1 MRKFAIFTQ
10 GSIEL
15 KNNTN
20 EKIIDGELFERIVVA
35 GAYNLK
41 AHIDTV
47 NDLNVFPIPD
57 GDTGDNMF
65 MTIKGGLSGLKNV
78 VENSVGLKARALAD
92 GMLLN
97 ARGNSGVILS
107 QLFAGLANGV
117 AGLDTATVHEFGSAL
132 KVGVKQAYASVVK
145 PVEGTM
151 LTVAR
156 EAAEYGETHSDSS
169 VTLGAFFDGFV
180 KEMKVSLDN
189 TPNLL
194 AVLKEA
200 GVIDSG
206 GAGLLYIGEGMKSAV
221 EGKEVAVTE
230 DKGSA
235 DDEIDFSK
243 FTEDSE
249 MIFGYCTE
257 FLLQLQ
263 NSKVNAKEFDIQ
275 PIVDYL
281 NTIGDSIVAFKTG
294 TVVKVHVHTLTP
306 YKALEFCQQ
315 FGEFL
320 KIKIENMTL
329 QHNETEKKEEPA
341 KPKKIKVN
349 RTKFGLVTVATG
361 KGLID
366 TFLECGA
373 DVVIDGGQGKNPSI
387 ERFIEAFDDANADNI
402 FVLPNNSNI
411 IMAAKQARDLYKKS
425 NVYIIETRNFGQA
438 YSILSM
444 LDYSAD
450 DAEEIASNMA
460 IDMANVVTGMITGS
474 IRDANIDGVE
484 IEKGQY
490 IGFTDK
496 VMRVAKDDKIQT
508 FMALADNLEAG
519 NKEFMIAVYGATATE
534 QEKQA
539 VRELVTE
546 KYTNLEFYEINGGQE
561 VYDFI
566 MILE

>member
-1 MRKFAIFTQ
+1 M
-10 GSIEL
+10 

-41 AHIDTV
+41 ANIETV

-57 GDTGDNMF
+57 GDTGDNMY
-65 MTIKGGLSGLKNV
+65 MTIKGGLSGLKSV
-78 VENSVGLKARALAD
+78 AENSVGLKARALAD

-132 KVGVKQAYASVVK
+132 KVGVKQAYASVAK

-221 EGKEVAVTE
+221 EGNEIAVTE
-230 DKGSA
+230 DGASA

-329 QHNETEKKEEPA
+329 QHNETEKKEEIA
-341 KPKKIKVN
+341 KPKKVKVN

-361 KGLID
+361 KGLIE
-366 TFLECGA
+366 TFMECGA

-411 IMAAKQARDLYKKS
+411 IMAAKQARDLYKKA
-425 NVYIIETRNFGQA
+425 NVYVIETKNFGQA

-450 DAEEIASNMA
+450 DAEEIANNMKL
-460 IDMANVVTGMITGS
+460 DMANVVTGMVTSS

-484 IEKGQY
+484 IGKGQY

-496 VMRVAKDDKIQT
+496 IMRVAKDDKIQT

-539 VRELVTE
+539 VRELVAE
-546 KYTNLEFYEINGGQE
+546 KYTNIEFYEINGGQE

>member
-1 MRKFAIFTQ
+1 M
-10 GSIEL
+10 

-65 MTIKGGLSGLKNV
+65 MTIKCGLSGLKSV
-78 VENSVGLKARALAD
+78 TENSVDLKAKALAD

-117 AGLDTATVHEFGSAL
+117 VGLDTVDVHGFGEAL
-132 KVGVKQAYASVVK
+132 KIGVKQAYASVVK

-156 EAAEYGETHSDSS
+156 EAADYGVEHSGTG
-169 VTLGAFFDGFV
+169 VTLGAFFEGFV
-180 KEMKVSLDN
+180 NEMKVSLDN

-206 GAGLLYIGEGMKSAV
+206 GAGLLYIGEGMKKAV
-221 EGKEVAVTE
+221 EGTEIAITE
-230 DKGSA
+230 DQGA
-235 DDEIDFSK
+235 GDDDLDFSK

-249 MIFGYCTE
+249 MVFGYCTE

-263 NSKVNAKEFDIQ
+263 NSKVNAKEFEIQ
-275 PIVDYL
+275 PIIDYL

-306 YKALEFCQQ
+306 YKALEYCQQ

-329 QHNETEKKEEPA
+329 QHNETSEKTEPI
-341 KPKKIKVN
+341 KPKKKKFN

-361 KGLID
+361 NGLIN
-366 TFLECGA
+366 TFTEFGA

-411 IMAAKQARDLYKKS
+411 IMAAKQARDLYKGS
-425 NVYIIETRNFGQA
+425 NIFVIETKNFGQA

-450 DAEEIASNMA
+450 DAETIAENMKS
-460 IDMANVVTGMITGS
+460 DMANVVTGMITGS
-474 IRDANIDGVE
+474 IRDANIDG
-484 IEKGQY
+484 
-490 IGFTDK
+490 
-496 VMRVAKDDKIQT
+496 
-508 FMALADNLEAG
+508 
-519 NKEFMIAVYGATATE
+519 
-534 QEKQA
+534 
-539 VRELVTE
+539 
-546 KYTNLEFYEINGGQE
+546 
-561 VYDFI
+561 
-566 MILE
+566 

>member
-1 MRKFAIFTQ
+1 M
-10 GSIEL
+10 
-15 KNNTN
+15 KNNAK
-20 EKIIDGELFERIVVA
+20 EKIIDGELFEKIVLA

-41 AHIDTV
+41 ANVDIV

-65 MTIKGGLSGLKNV
+65 MTIKGGLEGLKNV
-78 VENSVGLKARALAD
+78 TENSVGLKAKALAE

-117 AGLDTATVHEFGSAL
+117 AGLDTVDVHGFGEAL
-132 KVGVKQAYASVVK
+132 NIGVKQAYASVVK

-156 EAAEYGETHSDSS
+156 EAADYGVSHSGEE

-180 KEMKVSLDN
+180 NEMKVSLDN

-206 GAGLLYIGEGMKSAV
+206 GAGLLYIGEGMKNAI
-221 EGKEVAVTE
+221 EGNEIAVTE
-230 DKGSA
+230 DQATLKE
-235 DDEIDFSK
+235 DVDFSK

-249 MIFGYCTE
+249 MVYGYCTE

-263 NSKVNAKEFDIQ
+263 NCKVNAKDFEIQ
-275 PIVDYL
+275 PIIDYL

-306 YKALEFCQQ
+306 YKAMEFCQQ

-329 QHNETEKKEEPA
+329 QHSENAGKIEKA
-341 KPKKIKVN
+341 KPKKIKSN

-361 KGLID
+361 EGLIK
-366 TFLECGA
+366 TFTECGA
-373 DVVIDGGQGKNPSI
+373 DVVIDGGQGRNPSI

-411 IMAAKQARDLYKKS
+411 IMAAKQARDLYKDS
-425 NVYIIETRNFGQA
+425 QVYVVETKNFGQA

-444 LDYSAD
+444 LDYSAND
-450 DAEEIASNMA
+450 PIEIVENMKS
-460 IDMANVVTGMITGS
+460 DMANVLTGMITSS

-484 IEKGQY
+484 IQKGQY

-496 VMRVAKDDKIQT
+496 TMRVCCHSKVST
-508 FMALADNLEAG
+508 FMALAESLNADE
-519 NKEFMIAVYGATATE
+519 KEFMIVVYGKSLSDK
-534 QEKQA
+534 EKQEI
-539 VRELVTE
+539 REKTNE
-546 KYTNLEFYEINGGQE
+546 KYTNLEFYEIDGGQE
-561 VYDFI
+561 IYDVI
-566 MILE
+566 VILE

>member
-1 MRKFAIFTQ
+1 
-10 GSIEL
+10 L
-15 KNNTN
+15 KSNVN
-20 EKIIDGELFERIVVA
+20 ERIIDGELFERIVIA

-41 AHIDTV
+41 AHIETV

-65 MTIKGGLSGLKNV
+65 MTINGGLSGLKKV
-78 VENSVGLKARALAD
+78 KENSVGLKAKALAE

-107 QLFAGLANGV
+107 QLFAGLASDV
-117 AGLDTATVHEFGSAL
+117 VGLDTVDVHEFGKAL
-132 KVGVKQAYASVVK
+132 TSGVKQAYASVVK

-156 EAAEYGETHSDSS
+156 EAADYGYKHSGAD
-169 VTLGAFFDGFV
+169 VTLGAFFEGFV
-180 KEMKVSLDN
+180 NEMKVSLDN

-206 GAGLLYIGEGMKSAV
+206 GAGLLYIGEGMKKAV
-221 EGKEVAVTE
+221 EGSEIAVTE
-230 DKGSA
+230 DSVGA
-235 DDEIDFSK
+235 QEELDFSK

-249 MIFGYCTE
+249 MVFGYCTE

-263 NSKVNAKEFDIQ
+263 NSKVNAKEFEIQ

-329 QHNETEKKEEPA
+329 QHNESEKKSEPE
-341 KPKKIKVN
+341 KPKKKKMT
-349 RTKFGLVTVATG
+349 RTKFGVVTVATG

-366 TFLECGA
+366 TFTEFCA

-411 IMAAKQARDLYKKS
+411 IMAAKQARDLYKGS
-425 NVYIIETRNFGQA
+425 NIYVIETKNFGQA
-438 YSILSM
+438 YSILAM
-444 LDYSAD
+444 LDYGAD
-450 DAEEIASNMA
+450 DADEIAESMVEE
-460 IDMANVVTGMITGS
+460 MANVVTGMITS
-474 IRDANIDGVE
+474 SVRDANIDGVE

-496 VMRVAKDDKIQT
+496 IMRVACDDKIQT
-508 FMALADNLEAG
+508 FTALADNLEAG
-519 NKEFMIAVYGATATE
+519 SKDFMIAVYGNGVTE
-534 QEKQA
+534 SEKQA
-539 VRELVTE
+539 VRELVSE
-546 KYTNLEFYEINGGQE
+546 KYSSLEFYEIDGGQE

>member
-1 MRKFAIFTQ
+1 MKSNAQEKF
-10 GSIEL
+10 
-15 KNNTN
+15 
-20 EKIIDGELFERIVVA
+20 IDGELFEKIVLA
-35 GAYNLK
+35 GASNLK
-41 AHIDTV
+41 AHVETV

-57 GDTGDNMF
+57 GDTGDNMY
-65 MTIKGGLSGLKNV
+65 MTISGGLNGLKS
-78 VENSVGLKARALAD
+78 VEQNSVGLKAKALAD

-107 QLFAGLANGV
+107 QLFSGLANGV
-117 AGLDTATVHEFGSAL
+117 SGKDVVTVKGFGEAL

-156 EAAEYGETHSDSS
+156 EAADFGVEKSNDDT
-169 VTLGAFFDGFV
+169 TLGCFFDSV
-180 KEMKVSLDN
+180 VDEMKVSLDN

-194 AVLKEA
+194 AALKEA

-206 GAGLLYIGEGMKSAV
+206 GAGLLYITEGMKSAV
-221 EGKEVAVTE
+221 EGKEILDSELAVTE
-230 DKGSA
+230 VK
-235 DDEIDFSK
+235 EVDFSL
-243 FTEDSE
+243 FTEDDQ
-249 MIFGYCTE
+249 MVYGYCTE

-294 TVVKVHVHTLTP
+294 TIVKVHVHTLTP
-306 YKALEFCQQ
+306 SKVLEFCQQ

-320 KIKIENMTL
+320 TIKIENMTL
-329 QHNETEKKEEPA
+329 QHNETEKAEKQP
-341 KPKKIKVN
+341 PKKKKIN
-349 RTKFGLVTVATG
+349 RTKFGTVTVATG

-366 TFLECGA
+366 TFIECGA

-387 ERFIEAFDDANADNI
+387 ERFIEAFDDANADHI

-411 IMAAKQARDLYKKS
+411 IMAAKQAAGIYEKS
-425 NVYIIETRNFGQA
+425 QIHVIETKNFGQA

-450 DAEEIASNMA
+450 DAEEIAESMRES
-460 IDMANVVTGMITGS
+460 MQGVVTGMVTNS
-474 IRDANIDGVE
+474 IRSANIDGVE

-496 VMRVAKDDKIQT
+496 IMQVAKDDKVSAFI
-508 FMALADNLEAG
+508 ALADKLSAED
-519 NKEFMIAVYGATATE
+519 KEFMIVVYGKDVTKSEKE
-534 QEKQA
+534 QVQEHVSKTYNA
-539 VRELVTE
+539 V
-546 KYTNLEFYEINGGQE
+546 EFYEIDGMQD

-566 MILE
+566 LILE

>member
-1 MRKFAIFTQ
+1 M
-10 GSIEL
+10 
-15 KNNTN
+15 
-20 EKIIDGELFERIVVA
+20 EKWAFCHGRRTLESKAKEKVIDGELFERIVVA

-47 NDLNVFPIPD
+47 NELNVFPIPD

-65 MTIKGGLSGLKNV
+65 MTINGGLSGLKSV
-78 VENSVGLKARALAD
+78 KENSVCLKAKALAD

-107 QLFAGLANGV
+107 QLFSGLANG
-117 AGLDTATVHEFGSAL
+117 LTDLETVDVKRFGEAL
-132 KVGVKQAYASVVK
+132 KLGVKQAYSAVLK

-156 EAAEYGETHSDSS
+156 EAAEYGVAHSD
-169 VTLGAFFDGFV
+169 VTLGVFFNGFV
-180 KEMKVSLDN
+180 KEMKASLDN

-194 AVLKEA
+194 ATLKEA

-206 GAGLLYIGEGMKSAV
+206 GAGLLYITEGMQKAV
-221 EGKEVAVTE
+221 
-230 DKGSA
+230 DGSEL
-235 DDEIDFSK
+235 DEIAVAEDENQGSKELDFSL
-243 FTEDSE
+243 FTEDSQ
-249 MIFGYCTE
+249 MQFGYCTE
-257 FLLQLQ
+257 FLLRLQ
-263 NSKVNAKEFDIQ
+263 NSKVNAKEFDIS
-275 PIVDYL
+275 PIVDFL
-281 NTIGDSIVAFKTG
+281 NTVGDSIVAFKTG
-294 TVVKVHVHTLTP
+294 TIVKVHVHTMTP
-306 YKALEFCQQ
+306 AKVIEFCQQ

-320 KIKIENMTL
+320 TIKMENMTL
-329 QHNETEKKEEPA
+329 QHNETTENEEI
-341 KPKKIKVN
+341 KPKRKKVN
-349 RTKFGLVTVATG
+349 RTKFSVVTVATG

-366 TFLECGA
+366 TFSEFGA

-387 ERFIEAFDDANADNI
+387 ERFIEAFDDANADHI

-411 IMAAKQARDLYKKS
+411 IMAAKQAAGIYNKS
-425 NVYIIETRNFGQA
+425 TIHVVETKNFGQA

-444 LDYSAD
+444 LDFSAD
-450 DAEEIASNMA
+450 DPEVIKENMFS
-460 IDMANVVTGMITGS
+460 DMASVTTGMITSS

-496 VMRVAKDDKIQT
+496 IMQVSANDKVTAFTELAKKLD
-508 FMALADNLEAG
+508 AES
-519 NKEFMIAVYGATATE
+519 KEFMIAVYGKDVNEA
-534 QEKQA
+534 EKQA
-539 VRELVTE
+539 VREYVANNYGL
-546 KYTNLEFYEINGGQE
+546 LEFYELDGEQD

>member
-1 MRKFAIFTQ
+1 M
-10 GSIEL
+10 

-41 AHIDTV
+41 ANIDTV

-65 MTIKGGLSGLKNV
+65 MTIKGGLSGLKAV
-78 VENSVGLKARALAD
+78 KENSVGLKARALAD

-107 QLFAGLANGV
+107 QLFAGLASGV
-117 AGLDTATVHEFGSAL
+117 VGLDTVGVHDFGCAL
-132 KVGVKQAYASVVK
+132 TAGVKQAYASVVK

-156 EAAEYGETHSDSS
+156 EAAEYGEKNSGDE
-169 VTLGAFFDGFV
+169 VTLGAFFEGFV
-180 KEMKVSLDN
+180 NEMKASLDN

-194 AVLKEA
+194 EVLKEA

-206 GAGLLYIGEGMKSAV
+206 GAGLLYIGEGMKKAV
-221 EGKEVAVTE
+221 EGKEIAVTE
-230 DKGSA
+230 DPGA
-235 DDEIDFSK
+235 GDDEIDFSK
-243 FTEDSE
+243 FTEDSQ
-249 MIFGYCTE
+249 MVFGYCTE

-263 NSKVNAKEFDIQ
+263 NSKVNAKEFDIA
-275 PIVDYL
+275 PIVEYL
-281 NTIGDSIVAFKTG
+281 NTLGDSIVAFKTG
-294 TVVKVHVHTLTP
+294 TVVKVHVHTMMP

-329 QHNETEKKEEPA
+329 QHNESEEKKEPVM
-341 KPKKIKVN
+341 PKKKKVN
-349 RTKFGLVTVATG
+349 RTKFGVVTVATG

-366 TFLECGA
+366 TFMECGA

-411 IMAAKQARDLYKKS
+411 IMAAKQAKGLYKDS
-425 NVYIIETRNFGQA
+425 NVYVIETKNFGQA

-444 LDYSAD
+444 LDFSAD
-450 DAEEIASNMA
+450 DAEEIAENMKN
-460 IDMANVVTGMITGS
+460 DMANVVTGMITGS

-484 IEKGQY
+484 IGKGQY

-496 VMRVAKDDKIQT
+496 IMRVACDDKVQT
-508 FMALADNLEAG
+508 FTALADNLEAET
-519 NKEFMIAVYGATATE
+519 KEFMIVVYGMSVTE
-534 QEKQA
+534 SEKQA
-539 VRELVTE
+539 VRAQVEE
-546 KYTNLEFYEINGGQE
+546 KYSNLEFYEINGGQE